1 VKINSNL
8 KAGARVAPALIIAL
22 YILFVVLDL
31 YTTYMASPDLKKE
44 GNIIIQYFK
53 LNWNQIFISV
63 AVITIIL
70 ISSFIIATNFINNY
84 FRVNIIKVNTLLTEI
99 IFLNK
104 KMLISFFIL
113 GIFYSHLF
121 CSIFLTIN
129 NYLSYIY
136 LFDVKSSL
144 REISIL
150 YLTIETKYN
159 PYFFYYAYS
168 FFILLA
174 FLFVWDKIKRIR
186 NKYRLISL

>member
-129 NYLSYIY
+129 NYFSYIY